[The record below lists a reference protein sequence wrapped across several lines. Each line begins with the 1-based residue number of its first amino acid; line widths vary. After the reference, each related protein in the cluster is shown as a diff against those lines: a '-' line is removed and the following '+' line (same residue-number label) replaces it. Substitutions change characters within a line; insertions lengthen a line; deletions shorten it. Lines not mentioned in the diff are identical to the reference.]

1 MEKRNSQAINTI
13 LIVLGGGLLIYSIA
27 AENPERYIQILGFI
41 IIMLGLY
48 RATNHWVET
57 KDDHKE
63 TEETEEERERKDEI

>member
-13 LIVLGGGLLIYSIA
+13 LIILGGGLLIYSIA
-27 AENPERYIQILGFI
+27 VENPERYIQILGFI

-57 KDDHKE
+57 KDDHIEDKE
-63 TEETEEERERKDEI
+63 EPKGKDEI

>member
-1 MEKRNSQAINTI
+1 MGKNNGQVVNTI
-13 LIVLGGGLLIYSIA
+13 LIVIGGGLLIYTIA
-27 AENPERYIQILGFI
+27 VEEPQKYFQIIGFV

-63 TEETEEERERKDEI
+63 EQSQEKEQ

>member
-1 MEKRNSQAINTI
+1 M
-13 LIVLGGGLLIYSIA
+13 LIYTIA
-27 AENPERYIQILGFI
+27 AEDPERYIQILGFI

-63 TEETEEERERKDEI
+63 PEEEQERKDEI

>member
-1 MEKRNSQAINTI
+1 MEKRNSQVINTI
-13 LIVLGGGLLIYSIA
+13 LIVLGGGLLIYTIA
-27 AENPERYIQILGFI
+27 AEEPERYIQIFGFI

-63 TEETEEERERKDEI
+63 TEEEQNTKDEI

>member
-1 MEKRNSQAINTI
+1 MNKKNGQVVNTI
-13 LIVLGGGLLIYSIA
+13 LIVIGAGLLIYTIA
-27 AENPERYIQILGFI
+27 VEEPQKYIQIIGFV

-63 TEETEEERERKDEI
+63 EQGQQEREQ

>member
-1 MEKRNSQAINTI
+1 MNKTNSQVLNAI
-13 LIVLGGGLLIYSIA
+13 LIIAGGGILLYTIA
-27 AENPERYIQILGFI
+27 VEEQKYLQILGFI

-63 TEETEEERERKDEI
+63 GQDQQEKEG

>member
-1 MEKRNSQAINTI
+1 MDKKNSQAINTI
-13 LIVLGGGLLIYSIA
+13 LIILGGGMLIYTIA

-57 KDDHKE
+57 EKDNE
-63 TEETEEERERKDEI
+63 TEKEQEKKDEI

>member
-1 MEKRNSQAINTI
+1 MEKRNSQFINTI
-13 LIVLGGGLLIYSIA
+13 LIVLGGGLLIYTIA
-27 AENPERYIQILGFI
+27 AEEPERYIQIFGFI

-63 TEETEEERERKDEI
+63 TEEEQNTKDEI

>member
-1 MEKRNSQAINTI
+1 MSKTTSQIINTI
-13 LIVLGGGLLIYSIA
+13 LIVTGGGMLLYTIA
-27 AENPERYIQILGFI
+27 VEEPHKYLQIFGFI

-63 TEETEEERERKDEI
+63 EKSEEEKEL

>member
-1 MEKRNSQAINTI
+1 MNRKNAQVLNTI
-13 LIVLGGGLLIYSIA
+13 LILVGGGLLIYTIA
-27 AENPERYIQILGFI
+27 VEEPQKYIQILGFV

-63 TEETEEERERKDEI
+63 DQSQQEREL

>member
-13 LIVLGGGLLIYSIA
+13 LIVLGGGLLIYTIA

-63 TEETEEERERKDEI
+63 TEEEQERKDEF

>member
-1 MEKRNSQAINTI
+1 MSKSSAQVLNTI
-13 LIVLGGGLLIYSIA
+13 LIVVGGGVLIYTIA
-27 AENPERYIQILGFI
+27 VEAPNKYLQIGGFI

-63 TEETEEERERKDEI
+63 NKEQQEKDV

>member
-1 MEKRNSQAINTI
+1 MEKRNSQVINTI
-13 LIVLGGGLLIYSIA
+13 LIVLGGGLLIYTIE
-27 AENPERYIQILGFI
+27 AEEPERYIQIFGFI

-63 TEETEEERERKDEI
+63 TEEEQNTKDEI

>member
-1 MEKRNSQAINTI
+1 MKKGNSQVINTI
-13 LIVLGGGLLIYSIA
+13 LIILGGGMLIYTIA
-27 AENPERYIQILGFI
+27 VEEPERYIQILGFI

-63 TEETEEERERKDEI
+63 PDEEKKRNDEI